1 MGTLGSAPGKHYS
14 DTERM
19 NKHMKKILLIHT
31 GGTISMVEDK
41 KTGEVTTT
49 NKHPLTELSYHLKAY
64 ANVDE
69 KVLFTLPSPHITP
82 FHMLQL
88 AKEAEKNL
96 PHYDGVVITHGTD
109 TLEETAYF
117 LDLVLETEK
126 PIILTGA
133 MRSSNEIGSDA
144 LYNLIS
150 SLRVAVEKE
159 AYNKGVL
166 VVMND
171 EIHTAKNVTKTST
184 SNVATF
190 QSPQYGPI
198 GIVTKEAI
206 LFHHTVLTRYTYPV
220 NTISKNVYL
229 LKAYAGMDVSMIQ
242 AIDSSNPD
250 GLVIEALGQGNLP
263 REITDTLR
271 KMTYRHIPII
281 IVSRCYQGIVQ
292 PTYSYEGGGSDLQK
306 MGLILANGLNGPK
319 ARLKLLIV
327 LEKEPDFAVLKRIF
341 EKEY

>member
-1 MGTLGSAPGKHYS
+1 M
-14 DTERM
+14 
-19 NKHMKKILLIHT
+19 
-31 GGTISMVEDK
+31 GGTISMLEDK
-41 KTGEVTTT
+41 NTGEVTTT
-49 NKHPLTELSYHLKAY
+49 NKHPLTELSYHLRAY
-64 ANVDE
+64 ANVEE
-69 KVLFTLPSPHITP
+69 KILFSLPSPHITP
-82 FHMLQL
+82 KHMLQL
-88 AKEAEKNL
+88 AKEIEKNL
-96 PHYDGVVITHGTD
+96 PRYEGIVITHGTD

-117 LDLVLETEK
+117 LDLVIETEK

-159 AYNKGVL
+159 AANKGVL

-206 LFHHTVLTRYTYPV
+206 LFHHTVLSRYTYPV
-220 NTISKNVYL
+220 ACISKTVYL
-229 LKAYAGMDVSMIQ
+229 LKAYAGMDGSIVQ
-242 AIDSSNPD
+242 ALSKSKPD

-263 REITDTLR
+263 KEMIEALQEMIYQRV
-271 KMTYRHIPII
+271 PII

-292 PTYSYEGGGSDLQK
+292 PTYSYEGGGSYLKDQG
-306 MGLILANGLNGPK
+306 MILANGLNGPK
-319 ARLKLLIV
+319 ARLKLLIA
-327 LEKEPDFAVLKRIF
+327 LEKETDFASLKKIF
-341 EKEY
+341 ENEY

>member
-1 MGTLGSAPGKHYS
+1 
-14 DTERM
+14 
-19 NKHMKKILLIHT
+19 MKKILLIHT
-31 GGTISMVEDK
+31 GGTISMLEDK
-41 KTGEVTTT
+41 NTGEVTTT

-64 ANVDE
+64 AHVDE
-69 KVLFTLPSPHITP
+69 KVLFSLPSPHITP
-82 FHMLQL
+82 DHMLQL
-88 AKEAEKNL
+88 AKETEKNL
-96 PHYDGVVITHGTD
+96 QHYEGIVITHGTD

-117 LDLVLETEK
+117 LDLVIETGK

-159 AYNKGVL
+159 AENKGVL

-206 LFHHTVLTRYTYPV
+206 LFHHTVLSRYTYPV
-220 NTISKNVYL
+220 KSISKTVYL
-229 LKAYAGMDVSMIQ
+229 LKAYAGMDASIIQ
-242 AIDSSNPD
+242 AISKNDPD

-263 REITDTLR
+263 KEVIGTLQEMIR
-271 KMTYRHIPII
+271 SDIPVI

-292 PTYSYEGGGSDLQK
+292 PTYSYEGGGSDLQR
-306 MGLILANGLNGPK
+306 MGLIFANGLNGPK
-319 ARLKLLIV
+319 ARLKLLIA
-327 LEKEPDFAVLKRIF
+327 LEMEKDFTSLKRIF
-341 EKEY
+341 EEH